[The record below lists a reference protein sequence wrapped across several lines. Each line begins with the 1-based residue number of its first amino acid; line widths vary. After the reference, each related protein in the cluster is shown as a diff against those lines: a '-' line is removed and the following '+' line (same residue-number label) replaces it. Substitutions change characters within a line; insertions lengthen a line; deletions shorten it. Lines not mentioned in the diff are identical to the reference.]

1 MINEYIERQ
10 RELMGLNENL
20 EIKLR
25 RRYPKIQQIVNDVL
39 YDSPDNAI
47 DGVLETSDDEFE
59 FADSVIDVVLDMI
72 LIDGLDDMN
81 LSDDEIDELREFIK
95 DEFGMEMI
103 EYFYENNE
111 P

>member
-103 EYFYENNE
+103 EYYYENNE